1 MVDQWFYG
9 REENKLGPFSSR
21 ELRDLATAGTIR
33 PTDTVWK
40 AGIEKGVA
48 ADRVKNL
55 FAPTPAD
62 AVPPAVEP
70 PSEPSAAPPPSAAAP
85 SPPIEA
91 YENAASEPPPPHVG
105 KIPMP
110 PGRLLEPAR
119 KARATAGRGA
129 VIVSQDGHAV
139 QFRKK
144 CIGCGHVDASK
155 NRMIIRNGTTRFSY
169 YCPKCRKLQPVEI
182 GGHL

>member
-1 MVDQWFYG
+1 MDVQWFYG
-9 REENKLGPFSSR
+9 RDENKLGPFSSR
-21 ELRDLATAGTIR
+21 ELRDLATAGKIR

-40 AGIEKGVA
+40 AGIEDGVA
-48 ADRVKNL
+48 AEKVKNL

-70 PSEPSAAPPPSAAAP
+70 PTEPTAAPTPSAAAP
-85 SPPIEA
+85 SA
-91 YENAASEPPPPHVG
+91 SLNENDDTVSEPPPHVG

-110 PGRLLEPAR
+110 PGRLLEPTR

-144 CIGCGHVDASK
+144 CSDCGHVDASK

>member
-9 REENKLGPFSSR
+9 RNETKVGPFSSK

-48 ADRVKNL
+48 ADKVKNL
-55 FAPTPAD
+55 FAPTAAD
-62 AVPPAVEP
+62 AVAPAVEP
-70 PSEPSAAPPPSAAAP
+70 PTEPADAPPPSAAAP
-85 SPPIEA
+85 ASSLDSNDYA
-91 YENAASEPPPPHVG
+91 DSEPPSDHVG

-110 PGRLLEPAR
+110 PGRQLEPTR
-119 KARATAGRGA
+119 KGRATAGRGA

-155 NRMIIRNGTTRFSY
+155 NRMIIRNGTTRLSY
-169 YCPKCRKLQPVEI
+169 YCPKCRKLQPVEVS
-182 GGHL
+182 GHL